1 MQFERKLLMIQT
13 QKNKK
18 ILEKLIL
25 GFGPDLGPLDPNSVH
40 HLFFFFCFFSK
51 NLASS
56 VISYHHQLSSCT
68 ISEKTNDPIL
78 RKFSDGKMDRWTDR
92 QRYKG
97 DFIGCCLILSAKKS
111 QPELGHVLSNPFPLP
126 LLFLMHWFFGWM
138 CHHTTSN
145 VLFCLMIV
153 WT

>member
-1 MQFERKLLMIQT
+1 MKENYLWFKH
-13 QKNKK
+13 KK
-18 ILEKLIL
+18 KQENSGKTH
-25 GFGPDLGPLDPNSVH
+25 FGLWAWFRPIGPKFCPSS
-40 HLFFFFCFFSK
+40 FFFFFFSK

-126 LLFLMHWFFGWM
+126 LLFLMHCFFGWM